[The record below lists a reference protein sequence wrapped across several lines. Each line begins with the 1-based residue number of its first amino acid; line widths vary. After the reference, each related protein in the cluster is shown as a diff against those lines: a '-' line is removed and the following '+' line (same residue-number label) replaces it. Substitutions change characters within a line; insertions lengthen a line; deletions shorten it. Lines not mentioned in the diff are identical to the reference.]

1 MKTTTFECP
10 MYYIGHV
17 SCAKNN
23 AMMKDIAS
31 YLKQIE
37 CGVIDGGATPLSL
50 FDRLKYDISLI
61 CKSYPRCNPIELQMT
76 HTDDTYIFSADKK
89 GTDTLVLHIPL
100 LKIHKKN
107 KL

>member
-1 MKTTTFECP
+1 MNIITFECP

-17 SCAKNN
+17 LCAKGN

-37 CGVIDGGATPLSL
+37 CGVIDEGSTPLSL
-50 FDRLKYDISLI
+50 FDRLKLDISRI
-61 CKSYPRCNPIELQMT
+61 CESYPRCNPIELQMM
-76 HTDDTYIFSADKK
+76 HIDDKYIFFADKK
-89 GTDTLVLHIPL
+89 GTDDLVLHIPL
-100 LKIHKKN
+100 LKIYKKI

>member
-1 MKTTTFECP
+1 MKITTFECP

-31 YLKQIE
+31 HLKQIE
-37 CGVIDGGATPLSL
+37 CGVIDGGSTPLSL
-50 FDRLKYDISLI
+50 FDRLKLDISRI
-61 CKSYPRCNPIELQMT
+61 CESYPRCNPIELQMT
-76 HTDDTYIFSADKK
+76 HTDNTYIFYANKRGSDI
-89 GTDTLVLHIPL
+89 DVVHIPL
-100 LKIHKKN
+100 LKIHKKI